1 MKRGT
6 QMKPEQRVPISLSGI
21 WSTAY
26 NAVYADRRYCGRLL
40 RRQRRRERSSGGS
53 GSAAPGTGLDPSR
66 PRARRRQSAGLVAAP
81 WPPLF
86 PFHAQTQTLRGTRY
100 HQLWSTWVHDLG
112 RRRGTYDRA
121 LSVFGT
127 IRELT
132 LNRIFER

>member
-1 MKRGT
+1 MVRGT

-26 NAVYADRRYCGRLL
+26 NA
-40 RRQRRRERSSGGS
+40 
-53 GSAAPGTGLDPSR
+53 
-66 PRARRRQSAGLVAAP
+66 
-81 WPPLF
+81 
-86 PFHAQTQTLRGTRY
+86 
-100 HQLWSTWVHDLG
+100 LG